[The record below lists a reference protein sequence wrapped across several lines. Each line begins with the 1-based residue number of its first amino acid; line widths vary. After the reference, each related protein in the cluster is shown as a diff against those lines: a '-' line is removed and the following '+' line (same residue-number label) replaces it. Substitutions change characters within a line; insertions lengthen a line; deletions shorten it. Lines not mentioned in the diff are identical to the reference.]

1 MRGQQLTVVVAEDG
15 DGDVGEDVVPEVL
28 VVPIGMVLIMINMKM
43 TLAPLLN
50 TVTDH
55 LI

>member
-1 MRGQQLTVVVAEDG
+1 MVAEDG
-15 DGDVGEDVVPEVL
+15 GGDVGEDVLPEVL
-28 VVPIGMVLIMINMKM
+28 VVPIGMLLIMINMKT

-55 LI
+55 LT